1 MKTQTLSLTLNG
13 AARTFLVDPADTLL
27 DAIRETARLSGSK
40 EGCGKGECGAC
51 TVLMDGQP
59 VNSCLVMAVQAEGR
73 EILTIEGLAAEAR
86 GKVLTQAM
94 LECGGAQCGICT
106 PGFLMSAAA
115 LLREDPNPSEAAIR
129 TALEGN
135 LCRCTGYH
143 KIFASVRLAARRLSG
158 ETPGGPGVSPG
169 VTPTTTAHTEAS
181 RRADASGEV
190 R

>member
-1 MKTQTLSLTLNG
+1 MKTQTLSLNLNG
-13 AARTFLVDPADTLL
+13 SARTILVDPADTLL
-27 DAIRETARLSGSK
+27 DALRETARLSGSK

-51 TVLMDGQP
+51 TVLLDGQP

-73 EILTIEGLAAEAR
+73 SVTTIEGLAAEPR
-86 GKVLTQAM
+86 GRVLTQAM

-115 LLREDPNPSEAAIR
+115 LLTEDPDPSDAAIR

-143 KIFASVRLAARRLSG
+143 KIFESVRLAAQRLSEG
-158 ETPGGPGVSPG
+158 
-169 VTPTTTAHTEAS
+169 
-181 RRADASGEV
+181 ASGQGPATVAASASGSREV

>member
-1 MKTQTLSLTLNG
+1 MKTHTLNLTLNG
-13 AARTFLVDPADTLL
+13 VARSVLVDPADTLL
-27 DAIRETARLSGSK
+27 DVVRETLRLTGSK

-51 TVLMDGQP
+51 TVWLDGQP

-73 EILTIEGLAAEAR
+73 EVTTIEALSADPR
-86 GKVLTQAM
+86 GRILQQAM

-115 LLREDPNPSEAAIR
+115 LLRDDPDPSEAAIR

-143 KIFASVRLAARRLSG
+143 KIFESVRVAARRI
-158 ETPGGPGVSPG
+158 
-169 VTPTTTAHTEAS
+169 
-181 RRADASGEV
+181 ADVAGTGEV